1 MSTKFILLWLEAP
14 LQSWGYDSKFGRR
27 DTLNFPTKSGILGLV
42 CCAMGARGEQTELL
56 KKFEHLSQTIISYAK
71 AKQKKNNSI
80 DIIPKEPNLHDFQM
94 IGSGYNKEDPWE
106 SLLIPKN
113 ADGKAAVGGG
123 TKITHRY
130 YLQDAVFAV
139 ILETPSD
146 ITESIAESLQNPV
159 YDIYLG
165 RKCCI
170 PTDFVFQGIFDT
182 KEDAEKGAEEKVEE
196 KATDSLFLEKDF
208 RVIDGDNLDGD
219 AFTLNDVPVQFGTVK
234 KYKDRRVTLLRDE

>member
-42 CCAMGARGEQTELL
+42 CCAMGARGEQTKLL
-56 KKFEHLSQTIISYAK
+56 KKFAPLSQTVISYAK

-94 IGSGYNKEDPWE
+94 IGSGYNDKDLWE
-106 SLLIPKN
+106 KLLIPKK
-113 ADGKAAVGGG
+113 ADETGHG

-146 ITESIAESLQNPV
+146 LIESIAESLQNPV

-165 RKCCI
+165 RKCCV

-182 KEDAEKGAEEKVEE
+182 KEDAEKRAGE
-196 KATDSLFLEKDF
+196 KAKEKTTDSLLLVEDF

-219 AFTLNDVPVQFGTVK
+219 AFTLNDVPVQFGTIK
-234 KYKDRRVTLLRDE
+234 KYRDRRVTLLR